1 MTITL
6 KELVVRPMK
15 IPDEHFDNLN
25 LLMFKLNKL
34 RDAYGKPLQ
43 VTSGYRSMEHHL
55 AIYAAKGITDPKK
68 IPMKSNHLFGLAADL
83 VPAND
88 RIGHLHDWVLNNIKL
103 CEDVGLWFEDFSA
116 TPDWLHCQ
124 IVPPNSGRRFFLP

>member
-55 AIYAAKGITDPKK
+55 AIYAAKGITDKKK
-68 IPMKSNHLFGLAADL
+68 IPMKSRHLYGLAADL
-83 VPAND
+83 VPVED
-88 RIGHLHDWVLNNIKL
+88 SIEHLHDWVLDNMKF
-103 CEDVGLWFEDFSA
+103 CEEVGLWLEAMSA
-116 TPDWLHCQ
+116 TPTWLHVQ
-124 IVPPNSGRRFFLP
+124 IVPPKSGVRIFFP